1 MYIYAYVCVC
11 LCVCKRADGHTTF
24 LVIIQVLI
32 SLCAFGLSV
41 ESLVFAVA
49 FTLLVH
55 LISTKLG
62 QQQQLLLL
70 VPLARP
76 TAIRLTD
83 SVTPYAWLPFP
94 FFLFHYLSLFLS
106 ILLINEY
113 THEYF
118 SGAYLNLN
126 HAGCVAARKR
136 AQFWFFDFRDEQISS

>member
-1 MYIYAYVCVC
+1 MYIHAYVVFVCVC
-11 LCVCKRADGHTTF
+11 CVCKRADGHTTF

-32 SLCAFGLSV
+32 SLCAFGLSA

-83 SVTPYAWLPFP
+83 SVTPYASSPSP
-94 FFLFHYLSLFLS
+94 FFILTLSLS